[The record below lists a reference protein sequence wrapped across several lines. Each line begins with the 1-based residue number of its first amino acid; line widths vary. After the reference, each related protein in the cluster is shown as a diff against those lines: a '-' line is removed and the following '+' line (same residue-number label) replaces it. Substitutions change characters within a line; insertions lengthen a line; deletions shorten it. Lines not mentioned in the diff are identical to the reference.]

1 MAEYADEDFV
11 PDDFAEEIIDSL
23 EEAFT
28 QICKDISTVKVAHSR
43 LGAWFGAQRM
53 TYGEFVQLR
62 NTARFLH
69 RAVETIEDA
78 AASAETLS
86 KMR

>member
-1 MAEYADEDFV
+1 MTEYMDEDFV

-23 EEAFT
+23 EEALT
-28 QICKDISTVKVAHSR
+28 QICKDIDTVKVAHNR
-43 LGAWFGAQRM
+43 LGSWFGAQRM
-53 TYGEFVQLR
+53 TYGEFVRLR

-69 RAVETIEDA
+69 RAVEPVEDA
-78 AASAETLS
+78 AASAELLN